1 LKLHEKTFLAR
12 ALSALPSSLS
22 GLHPRKVPHALQAEI
37 VLATYFFSAGK
48 FTEGMYHTAA
58 AVSLAV
64 SSGLHKICAEAPS
77 LVSSASM
84 NSEEGQRFDACWAT
98 LALDKAWAVAFGA
111 HPNWNDTLNTPW
123 SLEPNNVNVPI
134 TGTSPSILLTQAVFL
149 WERANSFGARWNLG
163 SD

>member
-1 LKLHEKTFLAR
+1 
-12 ALSALPSSLS
+12 
-22 GLHPRKVPHALQAEI
+22 
-37 VLATYFFSAGK
+37 
-48 FTEGMYHTAA
+48 
-58 AVSLAV
+58 
-64 SSGLHKICAEAPS
+64 
-77 LVSSASM
+77 M

>member
-1 LKLHEKTFLAR
+1 
-12 ALSALPSSLS
+12 LPSSLS

-58 AVSLAV
+58 AVSLAM

-84 NSEEGQRFDACWAT
+84 NSEEGQRFEACWAT
-98 LALDKAWAVAFGA
+98 LALDKAWAVALGA
-111 HPNWNDTLNTPW
+111 HSNWNDTLDTPW
-123 SLEPNNVNVPI
+123 PLDINVSI
-134 TGTSPSILLTQAVFL
+134 TVTSPSILLTQAVFL